1 MFLPEDFDELIFATA
16 VRQVTMLP
24 INPAMNGHEGLDQ
37 TMYPK
42 VITPI
47 KAIQAIKIRIKA
59 SEYISVVSHYIKYI
73 RIFNDKLL
81 TI

>member
-1 MFLPEDFDELIFATA
+1 MFLSEDFDELIFATA

-24 INPAMNGHEGLDQ
+24 INPAMNGHVGLDQ

-42 VITPI
+42 IITPI

-59 SEYISVVSHYIKYI
+59 SECISVVSHYIKYI
-73 RIFNDKLL
+73 RIFNGKLL